1 LKAQSLETK
10 NVKKVSC
17 LMEMVKEG
25 GMICL
30 WRGNGVIIPKIAP
43 AMAAIVW
50 LYEQVK
56 PYSFNIY

>member
-1 LKAQSLETK
+1 
-10 NVKKVSC
+10 
-17 LMEMVKEG
+17 
-25 GMICL
+25 
-30 WRGNGVIIPKIAP
+30 VIIPKIAP